1 MRINGISTGYP
12 YRRVEKVSKIFSE
25 NKNRE
30 NSRRFGEAKRYT
42 CAHCGVGIVD
52 RLPARCPEC
61 NRLLSE
67 PVERKTKK

>member
-1 MRINGISTGYP
+1 MRINKTNSIYP
-12 YRRVEKVSKIFSE
+12 YRRVTKVAKIFSE

-42 CAHCGVGIVD
+42 CAHCRVGIVE

-61 NRLLSE
+61 DKLLNE
-67 PVERKTKK
+67 PVEREK

>member
-1 MRINGISTGYP
+1 MRINKTSVIYP
-12 YRRVEKVSKIFSE
+12 YKRVTKVAKIFSE

-30 NSRRFGEAKRYT
+30 KRPRFGEAKRYT
-42 CAHCGVGIVD
+42 CAHCGTGIVE

-67 PVERKTKK
+67 PVKKK

>member
-1 MRINGISTGYP
+1 MRINKTNATYP
-12 YRRVEKVSKIFSE
+12 YRRVTKVAKIFSE

-61 NRLLSE
+61 DRLLSE
-67 PVERKTKK
+67 PVERKK